1 MIERFRCPWWGPALA
16 AVVLLPGS
24 ARGQRP
30 VQLFVEAGAT
40 AARVRSLVGTSVEPL
55 DGVGMAVGAGFST
68 RGLLLEVRYAEG
80 KLTSDDAA
88 VERRDVADGE
98 ILLGVSPHRLVTLKA
113 GPHARAYRSAS
124 GTWRWVFWEARVRG
138 TAPIIPSRLD
148 AYAEL
153 WGAMAGSTSL
163 SNTFGGARG
172 GEVGA
177 TLEIP
182 RTALAARVA
191 YRIDRGNGDNPTRSD
206 TAEQMV
212 FVVRARLR

>member
-1 MIERFRCPWWGPALA
+1 MGRFRCSCWGPALA
-16 AVVLLPGS
+16 AVILLPGS

-40 AARVRSLVGTSVEPL
+40 AARVRSRVGTVAEPL
-55 DGVGMAVGAGFST
+55 NGVGMVVGAGLSA
-68 RGLLLEVRYAEG
+68 RGLLLEARYAEG
-80 KLTSDDAA
+80 QLTSDDAA

-98 ILLGVSPHRLVTLKA
+98 ILLGISPHRLVTLKA
-113 GPHARAYRSAS
+113 GPHARAYRTPS
-124 GTWRWVFWEARVRG
+124 GTRRWLFWEARVRG

-163 SNTFGGARG
+163 SNSFGGARG

-177 TLEIP
+177 TVEIP
-182 RTALAARVA
+182 GTPLAARVA

-212 FVVRARLR
+212 FAVRARPR